1 MPAAHIPQRMKT
13 DFEQAAS
20 VDAEDLVRVQIAA
33 FHDDAR
39 LPPGVPIGG
48 PRGYDLVEEMLATY
62 AGEPFK
68 QRGRS

>member
-1 MPAAHIPQRMKT
+1 MKT

-20 VDAEDLVRVQIAA
+20 ADAEDLVRVQIAA

-48 PRGYDLVEEMLATY
+48 PRGYD
-62 AGEPFK
+62 
-68 QRGRS
+68 